1 MSIHHWDIILPEA
14 VLHCNNSTNSSIKF
28 SPFQVAHGISAN
40 TVIDNKFEVDVS
52 GTALDRDAL
61 RQNVVANKADARIS
75 YRSQGNKSVKVIE
88 HKIGDK
94 VLLKRTH
101 GAYPKIN
108 SFWVGP

>member
-1 MSIHHWDIILPEA
+1 M
-14 VLHCNNSTNSSIKF
+14 
-28 SPFQVAHGISAN
+28 
-40 TVIDNKFEVDVS
+40 DVS

-75 YRSQGNKSVKVIE
+75 YRSQANKSVKVIE

-108 SFWVGP
+108 SFWVGPYSITNHKKDWTSKLGYN